1 MDEFSINIELYHLV
15 EFVNI
20 MLFFK
25 LFQIRYGNYNAYPDA
40 KEKGMECLKFMLD
53 PNKAGKDNTMVK
65 IDSKDYKGMTPLHL
79 AAIQMNDSYVVEL
92 IGR

>member
-1 MDEFSINIELYHLV
+1 MDEFSINIELYDLV

-25 LFQIRYGNYNAYPDA
+25 LFQMRYGNYNAYPDA